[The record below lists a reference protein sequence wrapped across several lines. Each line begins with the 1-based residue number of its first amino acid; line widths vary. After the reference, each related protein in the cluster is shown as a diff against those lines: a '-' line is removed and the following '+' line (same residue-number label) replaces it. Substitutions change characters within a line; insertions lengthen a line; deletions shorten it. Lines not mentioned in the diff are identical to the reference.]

1 MWKNLFLTKSFLVS
15 GEGKDVTE
23 KMTDPWKEATLQTI
37 ISNYAKTDIYNAGEF
52 VLFYKDLPKKTL
64 HVKDDKYT
72 GGKHSKIKVT
82 GLAAANIN
90 GDKLPMFV
98 IGKSKKPRCFKCQKI
113 TSSLSRPEQKL
124 DEFNS
129 FRKLG
134 QMA

>member
-1 MWKNLFLTKSFLVS
+1 MWKNLFLTKIFFVS

-23 KMTDPWKEATLQTI
+23 KMTDAWKEATLQTI
-37 ISNYAKTDIYNAGEF
+37 ISNYAKTDIYNAEEF
-52 VLFYKDLPKKTL
+52 FLFYKDLPKKT
-64 HVKDDKYT
+64 VKDDKYT

-113 TSSLSRPEQKL
+113 TLSLSRPEQKL
-124 DEFNS
+124 DGFNS
-129 FRKLG
+129 F
-134 QMA
+134 